1 MVYLDSTVIPPYKP
15 PVGRKGKTRK
25 MRLIWGEAYMGDS
38 LLTRSFRA
46 KMKSFGRVYTFARV
60 YIYTDLLTCINIVS

>member
-1 MVYLDSTVIPPYKP
+1 
-15 PVGRKGKTRK
+15 
-25 MRLIWGEAYMGDS
+25 MGDS